1 MNNKKIKVD
10 FGNEESLEIE
20 KGRHRILDII
30 PLLKNVPDDVM
41 ACKINKEMHSMYYTL
56 KRDCKCSFVTYLE
69 PEGKRIYSR
78 SLIFIF
84 LMAMY
89 NINKDVSVNI
99 YNKVGKHFN
108 IGVSNVEVNEYF
120 IKIVKE
126 KMLEIIDSSYPIIKE
141 KVSFTDIK
149 EIYENMGSKQYDN
162 FKRKLR
168 QDYAIYNCN
177 GYYNYLYG
185 RLVPNTS
192 CIKGFDLKPYKS
204 GILLMLPREDNINVV
219 DEKIYTNKM
228 FDTFEQTFYSL
239 NKITGIKFIHELN
252 DKVLGDS
259 ICEIIRVSEAH
270 MEKRLVNVTDKVLDK
285 KVIMISGPSS
295 SGKTTFSHKLQLY
308 LKASGKNPKV
318 ISMDMYFKNASSSP
332 VDKNGKKD
340 FESINHFDVELFKLQ
355 IKDLLSG
362 KEVCIP
368 TYNFKLN
375 GGQREYH
382 KENTF
387 KLKENDILIF
397 EGIHALNPVV
407 SDYIDNNLVYKIY
420 IYPMVTLGYDSYTKF
435 SSSDLRL
442 IRRIIRDYYER
453 GVKVENTIKFW
464 DGVKRG
470 EKRNIFPYVE
480 LADEIFNTYQI
491 YEIGVL
497 KGYIENLLLMVENV
511 SDYYSEAR
519 RLLSLLENFRV
530 ISTDEIP
537 SISLLCEFIPKKGC
551 FLKS

>member
-1 MNNKKIKVD
+1 MNKITIS
-10 FGNEESLEIE
+10 FRNGQNLEIE
-20 KGRHRILDII
+20 KGKYRVLDII
-30 PLLKNVPDDVM
+30 SSMKNVPDDIM
-41 ACKINKEMHSMYYTL
+41 AVKISKEMHSMYYTL
-56 KRDCKCSFVTYLE
+56 KRDCECDFVTYLE

-78 SLIFIF
+78 SLLFVF
-84 LMAMY
+84 LMAVY
-89 NINKDVSVNI
+89 DINKEANVNI

-108 IGVSNVEVNEYF
+108 IMISNVVVNTDF
-120 IKIVKE
+120 IEKVKE
-126 KMLEIIDSSYPIIKE
+126 KMLQIIKASYPIIKE

-149 EIYENMGSKQYDN
+149 DIYEKMGSRQYDN

-185 RLVPNTS
+185 RLVPNTN
-192 CIKGFDLKPYKS
+192 CIKGFDLKLYKS
-204 GILLMLPREDNINVV
+204 GVLLMLPREDDINVV

-228 FDTFEQTFYSL
+228 FDTFEQTFYKL
-239 NKITGIKFIHELN
+239 NKITGIKFVHELN
-252 DKVLGDS
+252 DKVLNNQIG
-259 ICEIIRVSEAH
+259 EIIRVSEAE
-270 MEKRLVNVTDKVLDK
+270 MEKRLVNLTDKLLDK

-318 ISMDMYFKNASSSP
+318 ISMDMYFKNAVDSP

-340 FESINHFDVELFKLQ
+340 FESINHFDVELFKSQ
-355 IKDLLSG
+355 IKSLLGG

-375 GGQREYH
+375 GGQREFFE
-382 KENTF
+382 ENTL

-407 SDYIDNNLVYKIY
+407 SDYIDSSLVYKIY

-464 DGVKRG
+464 EGVKRG
-470 EKRNIFPYVE
+470 ERRNIFPYVE

-497 KGYIENLLLMVENV
+497 KGYIENLLLMVENT
-511 SDYYSEAR
+511 SNYYSEAR
-519 RLLSLLENFRV
+519 RILSLLENFRV
-530 ISTDEIP
+530 IPTDDIP
-537 SISLLCEFIPKKGC
+537 SISLICEFIQKGC
-551 FLKS
+551 FLKN